1 MTHVAG
7 QATAEDS
14 PVLHAAIGLA
24 EQIRAASDET
34 ESGRRIPPGIAAAK
48 KDAGV
53 FGMAMPR
60 GSGGPELDALTQ
72 FRVIEVLAMAEGSA
86 GWCAMIGRDGAYI
99 TALLDQ
105 GVARTMYPDLLGGH
119 RRGCYDASHPDPFAV
134 MAPHGRND
142 SEARPGYPA
151 CLGNPADTSLRLV
164 ITATPGG
171 VEECL
176 RLIAASGDQLDPAAL
191 ADKCAVRVIG
201 PPLLG
206 GNANSQRAQKPQR
219 GSRIPGGTYPHCR
232 QRSEREE

>member
-14 PVLHAAIGLA
+14 PVLHAATGLA

-134 MAPHGRND
+134 MAPQGRND

-151 CLGNPADTSLRLV
+151 CLGKPRRYSASFGDHGHAGRR
-164 ITATPGG
+164 GG
-171 VEECL
+171 VFTIDCCE
-176 RLIAASGDQLDPAAL
+176 RRSTGSGSAGRQ
-191 ADKCAVRVIG
+191 VRSPGYWPSAIG
-201 PPLLG
+201 
-206 GNANSQRAQKPQR
+206 R
-219 GSRIPGGTYPHCR
+219 
-232 QRSEREE
+232 